1 VLAKYAANA
10 PLAMI
15 DQYIANLRRLEAF
28 AVDSGADDRG
38 IAETVQEL
46 HGILTTYDLPHEF
59 EIYDGDHLSGIA
71 ERIRTKLLPLMS
83 RTLSFESPPSL

>member
-1 VLAKYAANA
+1 MLVLFAGALSAQEA
-10 PLAMI
+10 GSAIITGLVASERL
-15 DQYIANLRRLEAF
+15 IAEAT
-28 AVDSGADDRG
+28 V
-38 IAETVQEL
+38 IAETVREL
-46 HGILTTYDLPHEF
+46 HGILTSYDLPHEF